1 MIQKIKVHIAD
12 DHEIIIDG
20 ISALINTEDGIELEG
35 FSLTGKDVV
44 EWSKNNKADVLI
56 LDINMP
62 KLDGIGVLK
71 AFKNR
76 NVDQKTIILSGLSDP
91 KIVQEMITLGAK
103 GFIEKSSASDHIIQ
117 AIKAVHRGEKYY
129 SDDIKD
135 SLFDLYINDTKTDE
149 AIKSSSSVEPLTE
162 REIEVLKL
170 ITQELS
176 TSEIADKLGLTVKT
190 IETHRRNLYK
200 KIKVK
205 NVVGLAIYA
214 VKNNIV

>member
-1 MIQKIKVHIAD
+1 MIKEIKVHIAD
-12 DHEIIIDG
+12 DHKILIDG
-20 ISALINTEDGIELEG
+20 ISALINTEERIEFVG
-35 FSLTGKDVV
+35 YSLTGKEVV
-44 EWSKNNKADVLI
+44 KWFKENKADVLI

-62 KLDGIGVLK
+62 ELDGIGVLK
-71 AFKNR
+71 TFKNR
-76 NVDQKTIILSGLSDP
+76 NVKQKTIILSGLSDP
-91 KIVQEMITLGAK
+91 KIVQEMVALGAD
-103 GFIEKSSASDHIIQ
+103 GFIEKGEASEHIIE

-129 SDDIKD
+129 SEDIKS
-135 SLFDLYINDTKTDE
+135 SLFDLYINESKTEE
-149 AIKSSSSVEPLTE
+149 AIKSSANSEPLTE

-176 TSEIADKLGLTVKT
+176 TSQIGEKLGLTSKT

-200 KIKVK
+200 KLKVK

>member
-1 MIQKIKVHIAD
+1 MIKEIKVHIAD
-12 DHEIIIDG
+12 DHKILIDG
-20 ISALINTEDGIELEG
+20 ISALINTEERIKFVGY
-35 FSLTGKDVV
+35 SLTGKEVV
-44 EWSKNNKADVLI
+44 KWFKENRADVLI

-62 KLDGIGVLK
+62 ELDGIGVLK
-71 AFKNR
+71 TFKNR
-76 NVDQKTIILSGLSDP
+76 NVKQKTIILSGLSDP
-91 KIVQEMITLGAK
+91 KIVQEMVALGAD
-103 GFIEKSSASDHIIQ
+103 GFIEKGEASEHIIE

-129 SDDIKD
+129 SEDIKS
-135 SLFDLYINDTKTDE
+135 SLFDLYINESKTEE
-149 AIKSSSSVEPLTE
+149 AIKSSANSEPLTE

-176 TSEIADKLGLTVKT
+176 TSQIGEKLGLTSKT

-200 KIKVK
+200 KLKVK

>member
-71 AFKNR
+71 TFKNR

>member
-1 MIQKIKVHIAD
+1 MRDKIRVHIAD
-12 DHEIIIDG
+12 DHEVVIQG
-20 ISALINTEDGIELEG
+20 VSALINTDDSIEVEG
-35 FSLTGKDVV
+35 YSLTGKDVV
-44 EWSKNNKADVLI
+44 EWFKNNEADVLI

-71 AFKNR
+71 TFKNR
-76 NVDQKTIILSGLSDP
+76 SFKQKTIILSGLSDP
-91 KIVQEMITLGAK
+91 KIVQEMIALGAN
-103 GFIEKSSASDHIIQ
+103 GFIEKGSASEHIIQ
-117 AIKAVHRGEKYY
+117 AIKAVYRGEQYY
-129 SDDIKD
+129 SDEIKD
-135 SLFDLYINDTKTDE
+135 SLFDLYINESKTDE
-149 AIKSSSSVEPLTE
+149 AIKSSVANEPLTE
-162 REIEVLKL
+162 REVEVLKL

-176 TSEIADKLGLTVKT
+176 TAEIAEKLNITVKT